1 MTSNPSFAFSLL
13 ILYSIIAFVVY
24 LILKNNNKSQNS
36 SVENSK
42 KPYGYLNLLSHTLL
56 LMFTFDIWQ
65 YIWIYK
71 TTDKLNNLANEE
83 YRSPTTKLLL
93 CMFIP
98 FYYIY
103 WTYKTAK
110 IVDNLAKDK
119 GIQSDITPICLVL
132 SFFIEIVPPIIIQDK
147 INNIVTQ

>member
-1 MTSNPSFAFSLL
+1 MTFNTSFSFSLL
-13 ILYSIIAFVVY
+13 ILYSIIALVVY
-24 LILKNNNKSQNS
+24 LILKNNNKCQGSDIQKT
-36 SVENSK
+36 E
-42 KPYGYLNLLSHTLL
+42 KPYGYQDLLSHTLL
-56 LMFTFDIWQ
+56 LLFTFDIWR

-71 TTDKLNNLANEE
+71 TTDRLNNLTSEE
-83 YRSPTTKLLL
+83 YRNPTTKLLL

-132 SFFIEIVPPIIIQDK
+132 SFFIELIPPIIIQDK